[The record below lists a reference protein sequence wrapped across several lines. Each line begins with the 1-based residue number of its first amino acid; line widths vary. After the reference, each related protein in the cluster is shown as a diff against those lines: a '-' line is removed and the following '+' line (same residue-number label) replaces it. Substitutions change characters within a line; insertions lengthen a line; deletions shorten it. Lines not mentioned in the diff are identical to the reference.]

1 MTPVAETLNPA
12 LEDKL
17 SAFLVKLLKLG
28 PDVSLTP
35 EGDLIQQIGMDS
47 IEAFDAVAT
56 LHELLEAAIPDDFD
70 PRVVSTVR
78 GLATYVSSSFG
89 TDMVKRFLAM
99 DLDRCSVFEQREDL

>member
-70 PRVVSTVR
+70 PDR
-78 GLATYVSSSFG
+78 GGFNYGSSGNSG
-89 TDMVKRFLAM
+89 GVGQGRLYGNPG
-99 DLDRCSVFEQREDL
+99 QRWTGGS